1 MRIAGRS
8 TKEEAGHGDHVLE
21 TGSLAVLCVT
31 ALVLASQGGR
41 WALTAGVI
49 GAVALLSAISH
60 WRWRGTPLAGQIQGV
75 SLLAMGALLVELTPG
90 NELGHFSVLL
100 IFSLQP
106 QYKDWRL
113 PVLGMVVYG
122 LQAFVHAGLSPP
134 PSVWTFL
141 IAMWLQGAYITR
153 ISRIE
158 ERREAERFEL
168 DFLTRAM
175 GLEGPIRLN
184 LSVLRSDSPVGQRIQ
199 HIQRR
204 MREALLHM
212 HNTTADVKH
221 AADVLS
227 SGSEELNVRTHSTA
241 AGLRDA
247 AMCLEQINVIVQ
259 SSAKASTEAR
269 SMASTASNLAGKG
282 GALVNQAVDTMRTID
297 ASAHRITDIIGVI
310 DGIAFQTN
318 ILALNAA
325 IEAAR
330 AGEHGRGFAVVAAEV
345 RSLALRSSGAAHEI
359 KKLIEESV
367 QAIAAGQG
375 VITNAGSTMGE
386 IVAAVRR
393 VGEVFDQLSADSH
406 EHAVSI
412 DVVTQSVKE
421 LDAITQQN
429 LQVAER
435 SNGVATQLQS
445 HAARFGEVLSGFKLG
460 EIPRYEPQD
469 ARDEVPRAGA
479 EVGHLNATR
488 PVAESAGIEFF

>member
-1 MRIAGRS
+1 VPSMS
-8 TKEEAGHGDHVLE
+8 
-21 TGSLAVLCVT
+21 S
-31 ALVLASQGGR
+31 S
-41 WALTAGVI
+41 
-49 GAVALLSAISH
+49 
-60 WRWRGTPLAGQIQGV
+60 WRRRRTPLVDRLVG
-75 SLLAMGALLVELTPG
+75 GALLALGALLIELVP
-90 NELGHFSVLL
+90 EAQIGHFSVFL
-100 IFSLQP
+100 IFSVLP
-106 QYKDWRL
+106 PLKDWRL
-113 PVLGMVVYG
+113 PLVGMAVYG
-122 LQAFVHAGLSPP
+122 VQTVLHAGL
-134 PSVWTFL
+134 PSMSLSSGAFL
-141 IAMWLQGAYITR
+141 VAMALQGAYVTWR
-153 ISRIE
+153 SRLE

-212 HNTTADVKH
+212 HHTTADVKH

-227 SGSEELNVRTHSTA
+227 EGSEELNVRTHSTA

-247 AMCLEQINVIVQ
+247 ALCLEQINVIVQ

-269 SMASTASNLAGKG
+269 SMASTASDLAGKG
-282 GALVNQAVDTMRTID
+282 GDLVTQAVDTMHAID

-345 RSLALRSSGAAHEI
+345 RNLALRSSEAANEI
-359 KKLIEESV
+359 KKLIGESV
-367 QAIAAGQG
+367 GAIGAGRG
-375 VITNAGSTMGE
+375 VITQAGSTMGE

-393 VGEVFDQLSADSH
+393 VGEVFEQLSADSQ
-406 EHAVSI
+406 EHAGSI
-412 DVVTQSVKE
+412 EVVTQSVKE

-429 LQVAER
+429 LLVAER
-435 SNGVATQLQS
+435 TNGVATQLQS
-445 HAARFGEVLSGFKLG
+445 HAARFGEVLSGFKVG
-460 EIPRYEPQD
+460 EIPPYEPQGSGD
-469 ARDEVPRAGA
+469 GAQRRPLDDGGEAGA
-479 EVGHLNATR
+479 N
-488 PVAESAGIEFF
+488 SAGPQQAARPGVAAEAAGVEFF